1 MHKTLKKRWRMIKL
15 EVNPNFLLKII
26 DLVLN
31 ACTGCELPSSIR
43 SCRISVHQ
51 YTCIIAVLPASI
63 ILGNYH
69 GE

>member
-26 DLVLN
+26 DLVIHVQVVN
-31 ACTGCELPSSIR
+31 CQVVSGR
-43 SCRISVHQ
+43 RISVHQ

-63 ILGNYH
+63 ILGNYSSW
-69 GE
+69 